1 MRKQIAFILILILC
15 LGCQLEHKKDKPAPP
30 NGEMPPGGPPMPPD
44 GFPEGMPPP
53 PPFNLNPHEN
63 AVFYI
68 SNGKEVKENQVKN
81 ASISVS
87 FAKDAS
93 KISNTSADGFV
104 MTSSDYNTTGFVV
117 KDGTYK
123 IGGDKDY
130 YTVIPNIENNYLGTK
145 LAGKFDPNSNYNFNS
160 VLLFELDKNIA
171 KDAKTGSSA
180 VEAANDGEVLF
191 IENSYLQVD
200 GAQRYVSS
208 TFGDATTVVNDSY
221 LVSTGNAN
229 GFTEDLPL
237 PFSNEALLIS
247 GSARTNFTIS
257 TSHTYYNNSTVIA
270 EGWAALSTDASSG
283 DGLDLYAYNTK
294 AYALNGGYATYADF
308 TCRVWLYGSY
318 LEAPEVGGIISKSG
332 EIYVMDGSSA
342 TNDVLKYNT
351 GTTTTKGSHI
361 NAGRNALMIHAPD
374 MMGEGLSQVDHGILN
389 VKKSRLE
396 TTNELKSTF
405 DFSTYGKEVNEYVNY
420 ITGDVILIKSTSATI
435 NLEEVELQSSN
446 GVLFHTVLNSDK
458 FGNFLKAGDNEA
470 KDKDGKLLVK
480 PILLNLKD
488 MSAKGD
494 ILHDDYHRNMELHL
508 MNTELKGKIDLGSFE
523 RWEKLWEDKGITKA
537 KWLGDDVWQGKN
549 ELSVSLDG
557 KSKWEVT
564 ETCLISQLVIA
575 DGASIKASNGKTLK
589 LLVDRKEVPLKAG
602 TYNGEIL
609 LKVE

>member
-1 MRKQIAFILILILC
+1 MRKLIVFILVLTLC
-15 LGCQLEHKKDKPAPP
+15 LGCQSEQKKDKPTPP

-53 PPFNLNPHEN
+53 PPFNLNPHEK

-68 SNGKEVKENQVKN
+68 SNGQEVKENQVEN

-87 FAKDAS
+87 FAKDTS
-93 KISNTSADGFV
+93 KISSTSADGFV

-523 RWEKLWEDKGITKA
+523 RWKKLWEDKGITKA